1 MQQELCDSCANTD
14 SCEAYS
20 SYFGPIMECGTY
32 KNSKEILQKEDI
44 KYEKERNIST

>member
-20 SYFGPIMECGTY
+20 SYFGPIMECGAY
-32 KNSKEILQKEDI
+32 K
-44 KYEKERNIST
+44 EKNNKTEQQ